1 MTKILGVVNIILA
14 AILVYILVYPQIQ
27 AGKQLEA
34 QVMYMDGIGA
44 LPLYVAEDKGFFDT
58 LRITVT
64 ADKILKRGE
73 MEENVGRGVGEMA
86 INSLWPTFLFKAAGR
101 PEAYRLMYSV
111 SSSLSDPYA
120 AILTKSSRIK
130 KLSHLAGKR
139 IGILQESRDD
149 DLMRFVLT
157 AEGVTTEDI
166 SFLTFGV
173 SEIEGALLNDMVDVL
188 VAVEP
193 FRSRLL
199 ANEDVRLV
207 EDAVFENR
215 LLTPYPF
222 SCTVTSIANLELKKK
237 EIQRLH
243 GALDMAVD
251 YIRNNPD
258 SAAAVVRTRFGY
270 EDTLAI
276 GIPDFRKYDELNE
289 ALLVSLSQ
297 KLVEA
302 EVLISETPVA
312 ETMLLPAEIR

>member
-1 MTKILGVVNIILA
+1 VVNIILA

-44 LPLYVAEDKGFFDT
+44 LPLYVAEDRGFFDS

-73 MEENVGRGVGEMA
+73 MVENVGKGVGEMA

-120 AILTKSSRIK
+120 ALLTKSSRIT
-130 KLSHLAGKR
+130 KLSHLAGKK

-149 DLMRFVLT
+149 DLMKFILKS
-157 AEGVTTEDI
+157 AGVKIDKI
-166 SFLTFGV
+166 SFLSFGI
-173 SEIEGALLNDMVDVL
+173 SEIEGALLNEIVDVL

-193 FRSRLL
+193 FRSRLM
-199 ANEDVRLV
+199 ATKGVRVV

-215 LLTPYPF
+215 ILTPYPF

-243 GALDMAVD
+243 GALDKAVD
-251 YIRNNPD
+251 YIRNYPD
-258 SAAAVVRTRFGY
+258 SAQAIVRARFGY

-312 ETMLLPAEIR
+312 ETMLLPSEIR